1 MRTIVKQILIPAI
14 IICLAAHSLA
24 AGSTHYSIR
33 LKLEPEARYLGV
45 STLIRFVQPKG
56 ETTFIQF
63 YLHKQ
68 MEITTLT
75 GPAIASYSFD
85 KETPSPIPY
94 FPMGRLLEIQLK
106 QPLKAGQSVQFN
118 IEYDGY
124 ITQWPDWSPNIVA
137 KEWTEIG
144 LYLPWFPYN
153 PQHGDFRFDMAVTA
167 PPGYTVA
174 GFGPGR
180 QHQHTLFFNCNRPV
194 NDIVVVASKFMK
206 QERLT
211 KTTSNIRVFH
221 STITQE
227 TARGIAA
234 DLANILQLYETWY
247 GGHENKDITLVES
260 ARSRGGG
267 YARPGLI
274 VLANLSDA
282 GYTQKHATYIRYLAH
297 EAAHIW
303 WRNADTSTWEDW
315 MNEGFAEYSA
325 LMVLEKVFG
334 SEEYTTRMKLKDR
347 EIKGTPP
354 IWGFDRADQST
365 PASIKTAELLL
376 YSKAPLILAQFRRRL
391 KHQRY
396 LDFCKTLIAT
406 NAGSTD
412 HLLTILKEK
421 HGDGFKTWLTKMLK
435 TF

>member
-180 QHQHTLFFNCNRPV
+180 QHQHTKN
-194 NDIVVVASKFMK
+194 S
-206 QERLT
+206 
-211 KTTSNIRVFH
+211 
-221 STITQE
+221 
-227 TARGIAA
+227 
-234 DLANILQLYETWY
+234 LQ
-247 GGHENKDITLVES
+247 
-260 ARSRGGG
+260 
-267 YARPGLI
+267 
-274 VLANLSDA
+274 
-282 GYTQKHATYIRYLAH
+282 
-297 EAAHIW
+297 
-303 WRNADTSTWEDW
+303 
-315 MNEGFAEYSA
+315 
-325 LMVLEKVFG
+325 
-334 SEEYTTRMKLKDR
+334 
-347 EIKGTPP
+347 
-354 IWGFDRADQST
+354 
-365 PASIKTAELLL
+365 
-376 YSKAPLILAQFRRRL
+376 
-391 KHQRY
+391 
-396 LDFCKTLIAT
+396 
-406 NAGSTD
+406 
-412 HLLTILKEK
+412 
-421 HGDGFKTWLTKMLK
+421 
-435 TF
+435 